1 MEADIVIEGNV
12 GNGVEWREHPIHGG
26 RTTFSVAVT
35 PGYRGEK
42 GWVELNTMW
51 FRVTCWRQMALHARD
66 SLGKGDAVVVKG
78 KLRLDK
84 WRDEYGNEKQ
94 EFSIK
99 ADWVGH
105 NLKRG
110 KAVFERTR
118 ARPEPEEPGYL
129 TDEENQRLAAIEAQ
143 YAGLSRGETVDAD
156 GVVHDDELTGAD
168 A

>member
-12 GNGVEWREHPIHGG
+12 GNGVEWREHPVHGG

-35 PGYRGEK
+35 PGYRQEK

-51 FRVTCWRQMALHARD
+51 FRVTCWRQMAVHVRD
-66 SLGKGDAVVVKG
+66 SFGKGDPVVVKG

-84 WRDEYGNEKQ
+84 WRDEQGNEKQ

-110 KAVFERTR
+110 KTVFERTR
-118 ARPEPEEPGYL
+118 SRPEPEEPGHL
-129 TDEENQRLAAIEAQ
+129 TDDEAARLAAIEAE
-143 YAGLSRGETVDAD
+143 YASLSRGEVIDAD
-156 GVVHDDELTGAD
+156 GVVHETGRAVVD